1 MVMSTEKRKIKVK
14 EDIVA
19 EIEIP
24 EKITIKFENNILAI
38 SGPKGDIKKDF
49 EKMPVTLTIDSNKTI
64 IKPFGKRKKD
74 LAITN
79 TIRSVIRNMITGVL
93 DGYTYKLHIVFS
105 HFPISI
111 KISDKQISIEN
122 FIGERAPRVANIV
135 GDCKISVEGED
146 LIIKGPSLED
156 VSQTAANIEI
166 GTKIKDKD
174 ARVFLDGLYVY
185 SKEKGM

>member
-1 MVMSTEKRKIKVK
+1 MVTSTEKRKIKVK

-38 SGPKGDIKKDF
+38 SGPKGNIKKNF

-79 TIRSVIRNMITGVL
+79 TIKSVIRNMIT
-93 DGYTYKLHIVFS
+93 
-105 HFPISI
+105 ISV

-135 GDCKISVEGED
+135 GDCKVSVEGED

-156 VSQTAANIEI
+156 VSQTAANVEI
-166 GTKIKDKD
+166 GTKIRDKD

-185 SKEKGM
+185 SKEKGI